1 MLKRNEEKNGLL
13 RDQLYNSINMFKI
26 FQYFIKWNFYY
37 EFDITEWG
45 GGVQFYFWKKSF
57 KSMKFRT
64 RYLKNSSVGLTILQG
79 SCIHISEVTL

>member
-37 EFDITEWG
+37 EFDITELG
-45 GGVQFYFWKKSF
+45 GGFNSTFEKNH
-57 KSMKFRT
+57 
-64 RYLKNSSVGLTILQG
+64 LKVWNLEQDI
-79 SCIHISEVTL
+79 